1 MPRLFTG
8 LELPDDLADELALL
22 RGGLPGAKWI
32 EPEDYHLTLRFI
44 GDIGDA
50 MANEVYDRLSSI
62 RRPAFIVTLEGL
74 MTFGSDKPRAIVAR
88 ARLTPELTELQADHE
103 RAMRRLG
110 LPAETRKFVPH
121 VTIARLRNASAAL
134 AADWLGS
141 RALLPKT
148 FAVTNFVLYSS
159 RASTGG
165 GPYISEASFQL
176 ERSAFGG
183 GLAAAGEHPINR
195 SR

>member
-8 LELPDDLADELALL
+8 LELPDDLSDELALL

-50 MANEVYDRLSSI
+50 MANEVYDVLSSI
-62 RRPAFIVTLEGL
+62 RRPAFVVTLDGL
-74 MTFGSDKPRAIVAR
+74 MSFGGEKPRAIVAR
-88 ARLTPELTELQADHE
+88 AKPTPELIELQADLE
-103 RAMRRLG
+103 RVMRRLG
-110 LPAETRKFVPH
+110 FPVETRKFVPH

-134 AADWLGS
+134 TADWLGS

-148 FAVTNFVLYSS
+148 FAVTNFVLFSS

-176 ERSAFGG
+176 ERSASGG
-183 GLAAAGEHPINR
+183 RLAAAGESPVNR

>member
-8 LELPDDLADELALL
+8 LELPDNLSDELALL

-50 MANEVYDRLSSI
+50 MANEVYDALSSI
-62 RRPAFIVTLEGL
+62 RRSAFTVTLEGL

-88 ARLTPELTELQADHE
+88 ARPTQELTELQQDHE

-121 VTIARLRNASAAL
+121 VTIARLRNGSAVL

-148 FAVTNFVLYSS
+148 FTVTNFVLFSS

-165 GPYISEASFQL
+165 GPYVSEASFQL

-183 GLAAAGEHPINR
+183 RFAAAGESPVNR